1 MPFQQAGAAE
11 VLRASQKDE
20 SFVDYLKNCVSEIV
34 QRSAGTRV
42 WLDIHK
48 YAECLCEFAYYSLTT
63 LCLRQTLGE
72 EYTGILQVNRTRK
85 SLPNTLERV
94 TMVMLKCFGPEVIHK
109 ALCKLENSAR
119 SGKLSSYLRPELKN
133 LVLQHM
139 PTLRYSITL
148 LHRIHLATFYFSGAF
163 YHLSKRL
170 TGIKYVLVREW
181 FGDNSA
187 TRSFQIL
194 GMVLLTHII
203 LTTVSAIYTQ
213 LFFKPPPESTQ
224 PLTKD
229 GGLSCLLLVMSLMVV
244 VVEVDT
250 WNDVLAKMLE
260 TCLAMELL
268 GRTMYLFSAVSSLG
282 VLKMFNARRLQ
293 SLMK

>member
-224 PLTKD
+224 PLTRFPS
-229 GGLSCLLLVMSLMVV
+229 G
-244 VVEVDT
+244 
-250 WNDVLAKMLE
+250 
-260 TCLAMELL
+260 
-268 GRTMYLFSAVSSLG
+268 FSYG
-282 VLKMFNARRLQ
+282 
-293 SLMK
+293 